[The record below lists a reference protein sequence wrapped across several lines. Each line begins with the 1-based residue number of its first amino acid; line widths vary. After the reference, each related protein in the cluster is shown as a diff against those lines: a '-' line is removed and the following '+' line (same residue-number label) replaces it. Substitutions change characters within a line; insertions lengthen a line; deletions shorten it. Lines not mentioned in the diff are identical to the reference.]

1 LWLKRSKQRG
11 TLCNGFNKM
20 HKPLHACAPSRLQE
34 NQGKGETLKE
44 KISLLIQL
52 QHCDNRIRE
61 IVSKKGEGP
70 LKIKRSEDDLRE
82 TEREIAE
89 ERMKLEAFKK
99 ERRRIE
105 QEVQELDQKIE
116 KSTVKLSHIKSN
128 KEYTAALKEIDDLKR
143 AKFITE
149 DKIIEVMEKI
159 DGLEQGATEQDR
171 RLKEFRAE
179 AEKIKEQIL
188 RELVLLDRE
197 LANLEEKRESFI
209 KEVDPEILRR
219 YLFLH
224 ERKNGLA
231 VSAVVTGVCQTCHL
245 GIPPQK
251 FNELIRGNALMTCPH
266 CNRIMYWGDD
276 EDFQKAEAVI

>member
-1 LWLKRSKQRG
+1 
-11 TLCNGFNKM
+11 M
-20 HKPLHACAPSRLQE
+20 
-34 NQGKGETLKE
+34 KE

-61 IVSKKGEGP
+61 IIRKKGEGP
-70 LKIKRSEDDLRE
+70 LKIQKSEEDLRKAE
-82 TEREIAE
+82 GEIEE
-89 ERMKLEAFKK
+89 ERMKLDAFKK

-116 KSTVKLSHIKSN
+116 KSTIKLSHIKSN

-149 DKIIEVMEKI
+149 DKIIEVMERI
-159 DGLEQGATEQDR
+159 DSLEQGASEQDR
-171 RLKEFRAE
+171 RIETFRTE
-179 AEKIKEQIL
+179 AEQVKEKIL
-188 RELVLLDRE
+188 RELAILNQE
-197 LANLEEKRESFI
+197 LTGLEEKRNAFI
-209 KEVDPEILRR
+209 KDVDPEFLRR
-219 YLFLH
+219 YLFLR
-224 ERKNGLA
+224 EKKNGLA

-266 CNRIMYWGDD
+266 CNRIMYWGED
-276 EDFQKAEAVI
+276 EDFQKITAMLQ

>member
-1 LWLKRSKQRG
+1 
-11 TLCNGFNKM
+11 M
-20 HKPLHACAPSRLQE
+20 
-34 NQGKGETLKE
+34 
-44 KISLLIQL
+44 
-52 QHCDNRIRE
+52 RE
-61 IVSKKGEGP
+61 IRKRKEEGP
-70 LKIKRSEDDLRE
+70 LKIKKSEDDLRNS
-82 TEREIAE
+82 EREIEE
-89 ERMKLEAFKK
+89 ERNKLDTLKK

-116 KSTVKLSHIKSN
+116 KSTIKLSHIKSN
-128 KEYTAALKEIDDLKR
+128 KEYTAALKEIDDLKK

-159 DGLEQGATEQDR
+159 DGLEQGTAEQDR
-171 RLKEFRAE
+171 RLEELRAE
-179 AEKIKEQIL
+179 AEKSKTQIL
-188 RELVLLDRE
+188 QEIALLDQE
-197 LANLEEKRESFI
+197 LATLEEKRGSFV
-209 KEVDPEILRR
+209 KDVEPDILRR

-251 FNELIRGNALMTCPH
+251 FNELIRGNSLMTCPH

-276 EDFQKAEAVI
+276 EDFQKVKAML

>member
-1 LWLKRSKQRG
+1 
-11 TLCNGFNKM
+11 M
-20 HKPLHACAPSRLQE
+20 
-34 NQGKGETLKE
+34 
-44 KISLLIQL
+44 
-52 QHCDNRIRE
+52 RE
-61 IVSKKGEGP
+61 IRKRKEEGP
-70 LKIKRSEDDLRE
+70 LKIKKSEDDLRNS
-82 TEREIAE
+82 EREIEE
-89 ERMKLEAFKK
+89 ERNKLDTLKK

-116 KSTVKLSHIKSN
+116 KSTIKLSHIKSN
-128 KEYTAALKEIDDLKR
+128 KEYTAALKEIDDLKK

-159 DGLEQGATEQDR
+159 DGLEQGTAEQDR
-171 RLKEFRAE
+171 RLEELRAE
-179 AEKIKEQIL
+179 AEKSKTQIL
-188 RELVLLDRE
+188 QEIALLDQE
-197 LANLEEKRESFI
+197 LATLEEKRGSFV
-209 KEVDPEILRR
+209 KDVEPDILRR

-251 FNELIRGNALMTCPH
+251 FNELIRGNSLMTCPH

-276 EDFQKAEAVI
+276 EDFQKVRAML

>member
-1 LWLKRSKQRG
+1 
-11 TLCNGFNKM
+11 M
-20 HKPLHACAPSRLQE
+20 
-34 NQGKGETLKE
+34 
-44 KISLLIQL
+44 
-52 QHCDNRIRE
+52 RE
-61 IVSKKGEGP
+61 IRKHKEEGP
-70 LKIKRSEDDLRE
+70 LKIKKSEDDLRNS
-82 TEREIAE
+82 EREIEE
-89 ERMKLEAFKK
+89 ERNKLDTLKK

-116 KSTVKLSHIKSN
+116 KSTIKLSHIKSN
-128 KEYTAALKEIDDLKR
+128 KEYTAALKEIDDLKK

-159 DGLEQGATEQDR
+159 DGLEQGTAEQDR
-171 RLKEFRAE
+171 RLEELRAE
-179 AEKIKEQIL
+179 AEKSKTQIL
-188 RELVLLDRE
+188 QEIALLDQE
-197 LANLEEKRESFI
+197 LATLEEKRGSFI
-209 KEVDPEILRR
+209 KGVEPDILRR

-276 EDFQKAEAVI
+276 EDFQKVKAML

>member
-1 LWLKRSKQRG
+1 
-11 TLCNGFNKM
+11 M
-20 HKPLHACAPSRLQE
+20 
-34 NQGKGETLKE
+34 
-44 KISLLIQL
+44 
-52 QHCDNRIRE
+52 RE
-61 IVSKKGEGP
+61 IRKRKEEGP
-70 LKIKRSEDDLRE
+70 LKIKKSEDDLRNSE
-82 TEREIAE
+82 EEIEE
-89 ERMKLEAFKK
+89 ERNKLDTLKK

-116 KSTVKLSHIKSN
+116 KSTIKLSHIKSN
-128 KEYTAALKEIDDLKR
+128 KEYTAALKEIDDLKK

-159 DGLEQGATEQDR
+159 DGLEQGTAEQDR
-171 RLKEFRAE
+171 RLEELRAE
-179 AEKIKEQIL
+179 AEKSKTQIL
-188 RELVLLDRE
+188 QEIALLDRE
-197 LANLEEKRESFI
+197 LATLEEKRGSFI
-209 KEVDPEILRR
+209 KGVEPDILRR

-276 EDFQKAEAVI
+276 EDFQKVRAML

>member
-1 LWLKRSKQRG
+1 MRDIRKR
-11 TLCNGFNKM
+11 
-20 HKPLHACAPSRLQE
+20 
-34 NQGKGETLKE
+34 KE
-44 KISLLIQL
+44 
-52 QHCDNRIRE
+52 
-61 IVSKKGEGP
+61 EGP
-70 LKIKRSEDDLRE
+70 LKIRKSEDDLRDA
-82 TEREIAE
+82 ERQIEE
-89 ERMKLEAFKK
+89 ERSKLDALQK

-116 KSTVKLSHIKSN
+116 KSTIKLSHIKSN

-159 DGLEQGATEQDR
+159 DGLEQGTAEQDR
-171 RLKEFRAE
+171 RLKKLSAE
-179 AEKIKEQIL
+179 AEKNKEQIL
-188 RELVLLDRE
+188 QELALLDQE
-197 LANLEEKRESFI
+197 LASLEHKRRSFI
-209 KEVDPEILRR
+209 QDLEPDILRR

-231 VSAVVTGVCQTCHL
+231 VSAVITGVCQSCHL

-276 EDFQKAEAVI
+276 EDFQKTKAML

>member
-1 LWLKRSKQRG
+1 
-11 TLCNGFNKM
+11 
-20 HKPLHACAPSRLQE
+20 
-34 NQGKGETLKE
+34 LKE
-44 KISLLIQL
+44 KICLLIQL
-52 QHCDNRIRE
+52 QHCDNRMRE
-61 IVSKKGEGP
+61 IRKRKEEGP
-70 LKIKRSEDDLRE
+70 LKIKKSEDDLRNSE
-82 TEREIAE
+82 QEIEE
-89 ERMKLEAFKK
+89 ERNKLDTLKK

-116 KSTVKLSHIKSN
+116 KSTIKLSHIKSN
-128 KEYTAALKEIDDLKR
+128 KEYTAALKEIDDLKK

-159 DGLEQGATEQDR
+159 DGLEQGTAEQDR
-171 RLKEFRAE
+171 RLEELRAE
-179 AEKIKEQIL
+179 AEKSKTQIL
-188 RELVLLDRE
+188 QEIALLDRE
-197 LANLEEKRESFI
+197 LASLEEKRGSFV
-209 KEVDPEILRR
+209 KDVEPDILRR

-251 FNELIRGNALMTCPH
+251 FNELIRGNSLMTCPH

-276 EDFQKAEAVI
+276 EDFQKVRAML

>member
-1 LWLKRSKQRG
+1 
-11 TLCNGFNKM
+11 
-20 HKPLHACAPSRLQE
+20 
-34 NQGKGETLKE
+34 LKE

-61 IVSKKGEGP
+61 IIRKKGEGP
-70 LKIKRSEDDLRE
+70 LKIQKSEEDLRKAE
-82 TEREIAE
+82 GEIEE
-89 ERMKLEAFKK
+89 ERMKLDVFKK

-116 KSTVKLSHIKSN
+116 KSTIKLSHIKSN

-149 DKIIEVMEKI
+149 DKIIEVMERI
-159 DGLEQGATEQDR
+159 DSLEQGASEQDR
-171 RLKEFRAE
+171 RLEAFRTE
-179 AEKIKEQIL
+179 AEQVKEKILQ
-188 RELVLLDRE
+188 E
-197 LANLEEKRESFI
+197 LAILDQELTGLEEKRNAFI
-209 KEVDPEILRR
+209 KDVDPEFLRR
-219 YLFLH
+219 YLFLR

-266 CNRIMYWGDD
+266 CNRIMYWGED
-276 EDFQKAEAVI
+276 EDFQKVTAML